1 MDILHLEYPLVLFGF
16 EGSALTLPIFLL
28 SPRIIMPFH
37 CKSTMTKDHFLLI
50 SYGTKLPLCVDVPLN
65 TYSFIANKKRGVLQL
80 ERPYLPMLKPN
91 ADANYEPGMATAATA
106 RL

>member
-28 SPRIIMPFH
+28 SPRIIMLCH
-37 CKSTMTKDHFLLI
+37 CLSTMTKNHFLLI
-50 SYGTKLPLCVDVPLN
+50 SYGTNLPLCVDVPSN
-65 TYSFIANKKRGVLQL
+65 TYSFIANKKRGVL